1 MRKCMESERE
11 NIYRYIASEPEMNL
25 FFYGDIESYGLSSSQ
40 VEVYAEDNDSGTY
53 DSLILR
59 YFDFYIIYSQSENY
73 ALEPVLD
80 FFQNRE
86 NIDSISGKIEL
97 LKPLAPHL
105 PQFKMTADYMCR
117 CNSISPVTTSGVNL
131 KKLAPE
137 NARDIVELYLKIEEF
152 ASNYRGK
159 EDKMAEQLKVSLGD
173 GGIAW
178 GIFDN
183 SQLISVGSTGG
194 ANSKSAMVIGIATH
208 PDYRKRGYA
217 STIVQKLCQE
227 SFEQGKEFLCLFY
240 HNPHA
245 GRIYRKIGF
254 EEIGQ
259 YATLRA

>member
-1 MRKCMESERE
+1 MRKCMESEKE
-11 NIYRYIASEPEMNL
+11 KIYRYIALEPEMNL

-40 VEVYAEDNDSGTY
+40 VEVYAEDNSSGTY

-73 ALEPVLD
+73 AIEPVSD
-80 FFQNRE
+80 FFQNRK

-97 LKPLAPHL
+97 LKPLLPHL
-105 PQFKMTADYMCR
+105 PQFNLTADYMCR
-117 CNSISPVTTSGVNL
+117 CRSVSPVNTSTANM
-131 KKLAPE
+131 KKLTPD

-159 EDKMAEQLKVSLGD
+159 EDKMAEQIKISLQD

-183 SQLISVGSTGG
+183 GQLISVGSTGG

-208 PDYRKRGYA
+208 PNYRQRGYA
-217 STIVQKLCQE
+217 SAIVQKLCQK
-227 SFEQGKEFLCLFY
+227 SFAQGKEFLCLFY
-240 HNPHA
+240 HNPDA
-245 GRIYRKIGF
+245 GRIYHKIGF
-254 EEIGQ
+254 EEIGR
-259 YATLRA
+259 YATLRV